1 MKVKEILNMEAE
13 ELQKMMTDEE
23 FNRMKEL
30 GFQYTWQLLEMM
42 QDGAKQCDE
51 EEMDE
56 EYTTI
61 TEFLDFVEDM
71 RTSE

>member
-13 ELQKMMTDEE
+13 ELEIIMTDEE

-51 EEMDE
+51 EMDE

-61 TEFLDFVEDM
+61 TEFLDFVEDL

>member
-1 MKVKEILNMEAE
+1 MEAE

-51 EEMDE
+51 EEMED

>member
-13 ELQKMMTDEE
+13 ELQRMMTDEE
-23 FNRMKEL
+23 FYRMKDL
-30 GFQYTWQLLEMM
+30 GFQYTWELLEMM

-61 TEFLDFVEDM
+61 SEYLDYVEEM
-71 RTSE
+71 RG

>member
-13 ELQKMMTDEE
+13 ELQRMMTDEE
-23 FNRMKEL
+23 FYRMKDL

-56 EYTTI
+56 
-61 TEFLDFVEDM
+61 
-71 RTSE
+71 